1 MGRNNDR
8 SPTEPLVLKR
18 DLKHVVETNAQIFSV
33 WFKSW
38 LVSYVPTLIIDRPKW
53 FDNDRDICRGDIV
66 LFLKSEQE
74 FDRQYQYGIVKSV
87 LVGRDG
93 RIRSVEIE
101 YQNHNEKT
109 KRQTKRGV
117 RDLVVIHPVDELGI
131 SRELSEMAEAT
142 PIVGPKQIVCEF
154 QRIFWN

>member
-1 MGRNNDR
+1 M
-8 SPTEPLVLKR
+8 
-18 DLKHVVETNAQIFSV
+18 
-33 WFKSW
+33 
-38 LVSYVPTLIIDRPKW
+38 PTLIDRPKW

-74 FDRQYQYGIVKSV
+74 FDRQYQHGIVKSV